1 MPLGFARNAGL
12 LAGGGGAFDWTASG
26 NSDSWTS
33 SNYQFYRWTGSGS
46 IEFENAP
53 VGATLDMILVGGG
66 GGSYS
71 PAGTGA
77 GGGGSGAGGCR
88 YLTGLNLVD
97 GTHTIVAGS
106 GGTYSSGTTSYVP
119 SSWNKSS
126 YWSPSSGAIYAQG
139 GGYGSSYPYAP
150 AVAGGSGGGGDGQ
163 GWTSGAP
170 GNSPSVSPSQGNTG
184 GNGSYNQ
191 FGYYGGGGGGGATST
206 GYPCYYYGTYMAG
219 QPQGWGGSGVIY
231 SSFRDSAGPSGDGY
245 EYFAG
250 GGGAYFGPGWVSGT
264 YPPSGGA
271 YTGGSG
277 SAGSGAG
284 SAGGPQSYFG
294 GSGCCIIRWDIN
306 Y

>member
-66 GGSYS
+66 GGSYQ
-71 PAGTGA
+71 PIGQYGH
-77 GGGGSGAGGCR
+77 GGSGAGGCR

-97 GTHTIVAGS
+97 GVHSITIGS
-106 GGTYSSGTTSYVP
+106 GGTYSGGNASYVP
-119 SSWNKSS
+119 SAWNKSS
-126 YWSPSSGAIYAQG
+126 YWSPSSGTIYAAG
-139 GGYGSSYPYAP
+139 GGYGSSYPYSP
-150 AVAGGSGGGGDGQ
+150 ASSGGCGGGGDGQ
-163 GWTSGAP
+163 WTGGVG
-170 GNSPSVSPSQGNTG
+170 GNSPSVSPGQGNSG

-191 FGYYGGGGGGGATST
+191 FGYYGGGGGGGGGGT
-206 GYPCYYYGTYMAG
+206 GYPCYYSGTYMAG
-219 QPQGWGGSGVIY
+219 ATQGWGGSGVNY

-250 GGGAYFGPGWVSGT
+250 GGGAYFGPGWVSAT
-264 YPPSGGA
+264 QSPSAGA

-277 SAGSGAG
+277 ASGTGAG
-284 SAGGPQSYFG
+284 SAGGPSSYFG
-294 GSGCCIIRWDIN
+294 GSGCLIIRWDIN